1 MHITHKVHI
10 RGPHS
15 RVFFSCENQS
25 NPLFARL
32 RFFLFRGFYVF
43 FFFFHGG
50 KKITGKK
57 QRHSPH
63 RIDNVEHADSVCLRN
78 QHGFLTTI
86 ILVGMIVF
94 LLLGMGLTKKCFE
107 REIERERE
115 GFVV

>member
-1 MHITHKVHI
+1 M
-10 RGPHS
+10 
-15 RVFFSCENQS
+15 
-25 NPLFARL
+25 
-32 RFFLFRGFYVF
+32 FL
-43 FFFFHGG
+43 FFFHGG
-50 KKITGKK
+50 KKITGKT

-94 LLLGMGLTKKCFE
+94 LLLRMGLTKKCFE
-107 REIERERE
+107 REIDRETE